1 MEDKSYPS
9 MLRGNEAM
17 ELLKSVNDPITN
29 QLMNMANFEVLR
41 RFLERDGLP
50 ISDFD
55 LRFFMEAMKDF
66 CSQHDTIRKILAGE
80 DLRAWTDDHLQD

>member
-1 MEDKSYPS
+1 VEDKSYPS